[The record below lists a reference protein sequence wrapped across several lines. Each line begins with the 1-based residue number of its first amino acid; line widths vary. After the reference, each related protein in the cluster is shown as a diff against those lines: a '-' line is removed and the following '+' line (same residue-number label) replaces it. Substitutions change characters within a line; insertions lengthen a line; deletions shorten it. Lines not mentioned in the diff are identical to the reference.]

1 MKFIKGVVVGSLLTT
16 GFMMMCTDTNTLGKN
31 KWMKSGKKMIKKIGL
46 M

>member
-16 GFMMMCTDTNTLGKN
+16 GFIMMCADTNTLGKS
-31 KWMKSGKKMIKKIGL
+31 KWMKSGKKIIKKIGL